1 MHILISQAPKL
12 YYMIRFLSG
21 KIVERGENAL
31 TVDVAGVGYGVLV
44 SGHTSASAVDSE
56 EIRLFIYTHV
66 REQEITLY
74 GFLNENERA
83 MFELL
88 ISVSGI
94 GPKAGLSILTV
105 ADVSALSAAIM
116 NKETSILTNVSGI
129 GKKTAEK
136 VVIELQNRVEH
147 FSIEDANVATRNS
160 SAVDALKSMGYSV
173 GEARSA
179 LDQIDKDVTDVSE
192 RIKLALKSLGK

>member
-1 MHILISQAPKL
+1 
-12 YYMIRFLSG
+12 MIRFL
-21 KIVERGENAL
+21 RGNIIEKQESVL
-31 TVDVAGVGYGVLV
+31 TIDVQGVGYGVLV
-44 SGHTSASAVDSE
+44 SGHTSASAVVGE
-56 EIRLFIYTHV
+56 EIGLYVYTHV

-74 GFLNENERA
+74 GFLKENERE

-136 VVIELQNRVEH
+136 VVIELQNRVDH
-147 FSIEDANVATRNS
+147 FSLEDASVATRNS
-160 SAVDALKSMGYSV
+160 SAMDALKSMGYSV

-179 LDQIDKDVTDVSE
+179 LDHVDKDVTDVSE
-192 RIKLALKSLGK
+192 RIKLALKSLG

>member
-1 MHILISQAPKL
+1 
-12 YYMIRFLSG
+12 MIRFLSG